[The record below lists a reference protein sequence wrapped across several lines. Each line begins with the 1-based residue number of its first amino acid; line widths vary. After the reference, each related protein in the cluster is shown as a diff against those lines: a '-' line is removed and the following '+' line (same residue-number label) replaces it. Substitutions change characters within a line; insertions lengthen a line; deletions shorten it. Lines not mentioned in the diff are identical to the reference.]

1 VKTLKLKGDD
11 LMAQNKRKNI
21 IEQAKNQSMM
31 DKTFNSLNSETG
43 YKDTGNDAQVHAK
56 ARAVRQSENG
66 SHM

>member
-1 VKTLKLKGDD
+1 VV
-11 LMAQNKRKNI
+11 QNKRKNI
-21 IEQAKNQSMM
+21 VEEAKNQSML
-31 DKTFNSLNSETG
+31 DKNFNSLNSNTG